1 MSKTPSSRN
10 VQIPKELTR
19 KHLSRMEREA
29 RQSRIVLLVVGGVV
43 ALMALIVGF
52 GLLRENVLILN
63 EPVANVN
70 GEEISTRDFQ
80 LRVKLTRLT
89 LEQRIQ
95 QATAAGD
102 QQSAQQY
109 QSQLDDTAG
118 LGAQVLSSMVDELL
132 LKQAAPEFG
141 VTVTPDEVQIS
152 LEQDLGYLRNPPTP
166 APTRTP
172 APTPT
177 VTEPI
182 TQTPTPTITP
192 FPTATPITKEGFD
205 QLYKDQLGVLS
216 SIGMTDQDYRKIVEL
231 RLIGQKVDAAI
242 ASTVPTTTEQIKF
255 KYIRIEPTNAVP
267 TVTASINADGF
278 DKVYQ
283 SVLSNTYPITT
294 VIASETFDWVPQDEI
309 SATTEF
315 GPTIAETLFST
326 QISQTALFDSNAAGT
341 AGYAIF
347 VQDKGVEPISPSF
360 MSGRIQQAQQ
370 AWLEARRNPAFFLTW
385 QDRVPTKP

>member
-1 MSKTPSSRN
+1 MSKTPTSRN
-10 VQIPKELTR
+10 VQIPKEQTR

-29 RQSRIVLLVVGGVV
+29 KQSRMVLLVVGGVV
-43 ALMALIVGF
+43 AALVLIVGF
-52 GLLRENVLILN
+52 GFLRENVLILN

-70 GEEISTRDFQ
+70 GEQITTREFQ
-80 LRVKLTRLT
+80 NRVRLTRLT
-89 LEQRIQ
+89 LQQQIQRSI
-95 QATAAGD
+95 ALGD
-102 QQSAQQY
+102 EQSAQQY
-109 QSQLDDTAG
+109 QSQLDDTSG
-118 LGAQVLSSMVDELL
+118 LGAQVLSGMVDELL

-141 VTVTPDEVQIS
+141 VMVQPDEVQVF
-152 LEQDLGYLRNPPTP
+152 LEEDLGYLRNPPTP

-182 TQTPTPTITP
+182 TQTPTPTSTP

-205 QLYKDQLGVLS
+205 KLYQDQLSVLS
-216 SIGMTDQDYRKIVEL
+216 QVGLTDQEYRKIVEL
-231 RLIGQKVDAAI
+231 RLIGEKVNKAI
-242 ASTVPTTTEQIKF
+242 ASTVPTTTEQVKF
-255 KYIRIEPTNAVP
+255 KYIRMSITDVP
-267 TVTASINADGF
+267 TVSVAINTDGF

-283 SVLSNTYPITT
+283 QVLSNTYPITS

-315 GPTIAETLFST
+315 GPSVAETIFAT
-326 QISQTALFDSNAAGT
+326 PISQTTVINSNAAGT

-347 VQDKGVEPISPSF
+347 VQDKGVQPIGPSF
-360 MSGRIQQAQQ
+360 MSSREQAAQQ

-385 QDRVPTKP
+385 QDRVPVTP

>member
-10 VQIPKELTR
+10 VQIPKEQTR
-19 KHLSRMEREA
+19 KQLSRAEREA

-43 ALMALIVGF
+43 ALLVLIVGY
-52 GLLRENVLILN
+52 GVLRENVLILN

-70 GEEISTRDFQ
+70 GELISTRDFQ
-80 LRVKLTRLT
+80 NRVRLTRLT
-89 LEQRIQ
+89 LENQIQR
-95 QATAAGD
+95 ANALGD
-102 QQSAQQY
+102 SQTAQQY
-109 QSQLDDTAG
+109 QSQLDDTSG
-118 LGAQVLSSMVDELL
+118 LGAQVLSGMVDELL
-132 LKQAAPEFG
+132 LKQAAPEFN
-141 VTVTPDEVQIS
+141 VTVTPDEVQVYIEKN
-152 LEQDLGYLRNPPTP
+152 LNYDRNPPTP
-166 APTRTP
+166 MPTRTP

-192 FPTATPITKEGFD
+192 FPTATPVTKEGFD
-205 QLYKDQLGVLS
+205 TLYKDQLDVLA
-216 SIGMTDQDYRKIVEL
+216 SIGITDQDYRNIVDL
-231 RLIGQKVDAAI
+231 RLIGEKVNAAI

-255 KYIRIEPTNAVP
+255 KYIRFQPTDVP
-267 TVTASINADGF
+267 TVTASIDTDGF

-283 SVLSNTYPITT
+283 EVVSNTYPITS

-315 GPTIAETLFST
+315 GPTIAETLFAT
-326 QISQTALFDSNAAGT
+326 PISQTALFSNNEANT
-341 AGYAIF
+341 AGYAIL
-347 VQDKGVEPISPSF
+347 VQDKGVEPINSSF
-360 MSGRIQQAQQ
+360 MSTRIQQAQQ

>member
-1 MSKTPSSRN
+1 MSKTPPSRN

-29 RQSRIVLLVVGGVV
+29 RQSRIVLLVVGGVIA
-43 ALMALIVGF
+43 ALALIVGF
-52 GLLRENVLILN
+52 GFLRENVLILN

-70 GEEISTRDFQ
+70 GEQITTREFQ
-80 LRVKLTRLT
+80 NRVRLARLT
-89 LEQRIQ
+89 LNQ
-95 QATAAGD
+95 QVARANALGD

-109 QSQLDDTAG
+109 QQQLADTSG
-118 LGAQVLSSMVDELL
+118 LGAQVLSGMVDELL
-132 LKQAAPEFG
+132 LKQAAPEYG
-141 VTVTPDEVQIS
+141 VSVSPEEVQTF
-152 LEQDLGYLRNPPTP
+152 LEEDLGYLKNPPTP

-205 QLYKDQLGVLS
+205 KLYQDQLGVLS
-216 SIGMTDQDYRKIVEL
+216 TVGLTDPEYRKVVEL
-231 RLIGQKVDAAI
+231 RLIGEKVNAAI
-242 ASTVPTTTEQIKF
+242 ASTVPTITEQIKF
-255 KYIRIEPTNAVP
+255 QYIRINLTDVP
-267 TVTASINADGF
+267 TVTASINTDGF

-283 SVLSNTYPITT
+283 AVLSNTYPITT
-294 VIASETFDWVPQDEI
+294 VVASETFDWVPQDEI

-315 GPTIAETLFST
+315 GPTIAETLFMT
-326 QISQTALFDSNAAGT
+326 PISETALFNSNAAGT

-347 VQDKGVEPISPSF
+347 VQDKGVQPISTSF
-360 MSGRIQQAQQ
+360 LSSRQQQAQE

>member
-1 MSKTPSSRN
+1 MSKTPPSRN
-10 VQIPKELTR
+10 VQIPRELTR

-29 RQSRIVLLVVGGVV
+29 RQSRIVLLVVGGVIAV
-43 ALMALIVGF
+43 LALIVGF

-63 EPVANVN
+63 EPVASVN
-70 GEEISTRDFQ
+70 GEQITTREFQ
-80 LRVKLTRLT
+80 NRVRLARLT
-89 LEQRIQ
+89 LNQ
-95 QATAAGD
+95 QVARANALGD

-109 QSQLDDTAG
+109 QQQL
-118 LGAQVLSSMVDELL
+118 E
-132 LKQAAPEFG
+132 E
-141 VTVTPDEVQIS
+141 
-152 LEQDLGYLRNPPTP
+152 DLGYLKNPPTP

-205 QLYKDQLGVLS
+205 TLYQEQLGVLS
-216 SIGMTDQDYRKIVEL
+216 SVGLTDPEYRKVVEL
-231 RLIGQKVDAAI
+231 RLIGEKVNAAI
-242 ASTVPTTTEQIKF
+242 ASTVPTITEQIKF
-255 KYIRIEPTNAVP
+255 QYIRMDLTDVP

-283 SVLSNTYPITT
+283 AVLSNTYPITT
-294 VIASETFDWVPQDEI
+294 VIASETFDWVPKDEI

-315 GPTIAETLFST
+315 GPTIAETLFMT
-326 QISQTALFDSNAAGT
+326 PISETALFNSNAAGT

-347 VQDKGVEPISPSF
+347 VQDKGVQPIS
-360 MSGRIQQAQQ
+360 SGFLSSRQQQAQE